1 MKNIERLFLGVIL
14 ILAVSVQAQDKILL
28 LNGKS
33 YEGKFLG
40 NSPEL
45 VNFNFINKRGKVK
58 PFSFE
63 SIRVYSFTKAGEP
76 ETVLYKRDTTI
87 YHYYTPDQMRMFIYG
102 EQDAYTRFKA
112 YRPFIS
118 GFIAGFGIS
127 LYDTYLDENYVC
139 DGVEYSGGFF
149 KREPSLAQFVVPF
162 VVPIVTGAIKPKM
175 RARYASD
182 TAFLTNEYYIEGF
195 KKVRRFRRVKS
206 ALLGSLVGVAAG
218 MLGYYISPKD
228 C

>member
-1 MKNIERLFLGVIL
+1 MKKIESLGLGLLLFF
-14 ILAVSVQAQDKILL
+14 AVSVHAQDKILL

-33 YEGKFLG
+33 YEGKFLDS
-40 NSPEL
+40 SPEL
-45 VNFNFINKRGKVK
+45 VNFNFINKKGKVK

-63 SIRVYSFTKAGEP
+63 SIRVYSFAKTGEP

-127 LYDTYLDENYVC
+127 LYDTYLDGSYTC
-139 DGVEYSGGFF
+139 KGVEYSGGFF

-175 RARYASD
+175 KPKYASD

-206 ALLGSLVGVAAG
+206 ALLGSLIGVATG